1 MSKSTNLGVLF
12 NVVSLTRQS
21 NQGINVKNDKVPTNG
36 IKVITP
42 IAPPIKALN
51 SATCFNNKIF
61 IFSPRE

>member
-1 MSKSTNLGVLF
+1 MADKKS
-12 NVVSLTRQS
+12 
-21 NQGINVKNDKVPTNG
+21 INVKNDKVPTNG